1 MIVTHSKVLTSE
13 EYSTLRTL
21 LYQAIFRV
29 EDVAFGM
36 RNEEDSKKAINE
48 IEKNY
53 LIIDKL
59 INMEK
64 QNLKENAYDF
74 LEHTS

>member
-1 MIVTHSKVLTSE
+1 MTHSKVLTSE